1 MLEKRLLAR
10 FGRQPDTAEASL
22 RRELEAFRALPTRLA
37 EVWTRPRAPGAWSP
51 AEVSDHVLKVNV
63 ALSKTLHLLR
73 RDEPPPKGPR
83 TPGVLRDGRAQAPAF
98 SHPGAPRPWA
108 ALEPGGLEMER
119 RLLAE
124 VAQTSAWS
132 VRTRFHPYFGDL
144 NALEWVQ
151 AGALHMAH
159 HRRQLE
165 VLEQGA
171 GQQEVR

>member
-10 FGRQPDTAEASL
+10 FGRQPDTARASL
-22 RRELEAFRALPTRLA
+22 RRELEVFRALPTRLA
-37 EVWTRPRAPGAWSP
+37 EVWLVPRAPGTWSP
-51 AEVSDHVLKVNV
+51 AEVSEHVLKVNV

-73 RDEPPPKGPR
+73 RDEPPPEGPR
-83 TPGVLRDGRAQAPAF
+83 TPGVLKDGRAQAPIF
-98 SHPGAPRPWA
+98 SHPGAPAPWA
-108 ALEPGGLEMER
+108 ELEPAWLEMER

-124 VAQTSAWS
+124 VAQTSRWYE
-132 VRTRFHPYFGDL
+132 RTRFHPYFGDL

-165 VLEQGA
+165 LSGREAEQ
-171 GQQEVR
+171 Q